1 MGENSHMVKGAFL
14 NTLGRVNAASYPCTE
29 EVKVMETASASLADH
44 HKEGRGI

>member
-1 MGENSHMVKGAFL
+1 MVKGAFL

-29 EVKVMETASASLADH
+29 EVKVMETLADH